1 MGADLLAAPR
11 WRCHA
16 GAVRE
21 TWFSVLLFLGS
32 GCHASVQ
39 AHANADTSGQS
50 DAELDAEVQKERAM
64 AAPVASTSAA
74 PAVSAAPNDH
84 ALLGAR
90 TDLSL
95 EPANAQGQCSCVRVA
110 LGPANLG
117 AFKWTGTRPTLDDQ
131 TQLALALTSAGSGCD
146 NPKGTL
152 GASYW
157 GYRRVGNDIVVYVE
171 NGVNGRPVAQG
182 AIIPK
187 PFGQGQVY
195 LAPTTKKVPF
205 GKPLNGKG
213 NCKLGNPG
221 VPRTV
226 PVGPDEVGAPAAPS
240 TPADDF
246 LSGQ

>member
-1 MGADLLAAPR
+1 
-11 WRCHA
+11 
-16 GAVRE
+16 
-21 TWFSVLLFLGS
+21 
-32 GCHASVQ
+32 VQ
-39 AHANADTSGQS
+39 AQAKADTNGE

-64 AAPVASTSAA
+64 SA
-74 PAVSAAPNDH
+74 PAPTPSGTAPAASSVPPPSDR

-95 EPANAQGQCSCVRVA
+95 EPAQVPGQCSCVRVA

-117 AFKWTGTRPTLDDQ
+117 AFKWKGERPHVDDQ
-131 TQLALALTSAGSGCD
+131 TELVIALSSDGSGCE
-146 NPKGTL
+146 NPKGSL

-157 GYRRVGNDIVVYVE
+157 GYRRAGNDIVVYVE
-171 NGVNGRPVAQG
+171 NGVSGRPVAQG

-195 LAPTTKKVPF
+195 LAPTTKKVPY

-221 VPRTV
+221 LARTV
-226 PVGPDEVGAPAAPS
+226 PVGADEVGAPGPGAG
-240 TPADDF
+240 TNDDF

>member
-1 MGADLLAAPR
+1 MRETCLAA
-11 WRCHA
+11 
-16 GAVRE
+16 
-21 TWFSVLLFLGS
+21 LLFIGS

-39 AHANADTSGQS
+39 AHAGADTTGQS
-50 DAELDAEVQKERAM
+50 DAELDAEVQKERAL
-64 AAPVASTSAA
+64 AAPSAA
-74 PAVSAAPNDH
+74 ASGTGPAGAAAPGDH

-95 EPANAQGQCSCVRVA
+95 EPAQVPGQCSCVRVA
-110 LGPANLG
+110 LGPASLG
-117 AFKWTGTRPTLDDQ
+117 AFKWKSTPPSIDEQ
-131 TQLALALTSAGSGCD
+131 TQLVLALTSDGSGCE

-157 GYRRVGNDIVVYVE
+157 GYRRIGDDIVVYVE
-171 NGVNGRPVAQG
+171 NGVSGRPVAQG

-195 LAPTTKKVPF
+195 LAPTTKQVPF

-221 VPRTV
+221 LARTV
-226 PVGPDEVGAPAAPS
+226 PVGSDEVGAPG
-240 TPADDF
+240 TPASAGDDF

>member
-1 MGADLLAAPR
+1 
-11 WRCHA
+11 
-16 GAVRE
+16 VRE
-21 TWFSVLLFLGS
+21 TWFSVLLFIGS

-39 AHANADTSGQS
+39 AHANADTHGQS

-64 AAPVASTSAA
+64 AAPTASTP
-74 PAVSAAPNDH
+74 PAVSAAPSGH

-95 EPANAQGQCSCVRVA
+95 EPADVQGQCSCVRVA
-110 LGPANLG
+110 LGPATLG
-117 AFKWTGTRPTLDDQ
+117 AFRWKGAPPTLDEQ
-131 TQLALALTSAGSGCD
+131 TQLAIALTSTGSGCE

-157 GYRRVGNDIVVYVE
+157 GYRRIGDDIVVYVE
-171 NGVNGRPVAQG
+171 NAVSGRPIAQG

-195 LAPTTKKVPF
+195 LAPTAKKVPF

-221 VPRTV
+221 VARTV
-226 PVGPDEVGAPAAPS
+226 PVGADEVGAPAAAP

>member
-1 MGADLLAAPR
+1 M
-11 WRCHA
+11 
-16 GAVRE
+16 
-21 TWFSVLLFLGS
+21 GS

-50 DAELDAEVQKERAM
+50 DAELDAEVQKERAT
-64 AAPVASTSAA
+64 AASTASASSTPAGSAA
-74 PAVSAAPNDH
+74 GNAH

-95 EPANAQGQCSCVRVA
+95 EPAEVPGQCSCIRVA
-110 LGPANLG
+110 LGSANLG
-117 AFKWTGTRPTLDDQ
+117 AFKWKSAPPVIDDQ
-131 TQLALALTSAGSGCD
+131 TQLVVALTSAGAGCE

-157 GYRRVGNDIVVYVE
+157 GYRRIGDDIVVYVE
-171 NGVNGRPVAQG
+171 NGVAGRPLAQG

-187 PFGQGQVY
+187 PLGQGQVY
-195 LAPTTKKVPF
+195 LAPTAKTVPF

-221 VPRTV
+221 VARTV
-226 PVGPDEVGAPAAPS
+226 PIGPDELGAPSGPAP
-240 TPADDF
+240 AGDDF

>member
-1 MGADLLAAPR
+1 
-11 WRCHA
+11 
-16 GAVRE
+16 V
-21 TWFSVLLFLGS
+21 GS

-64 AAPVASTSAA
+64 AAPAASSTPAGSAA
-74 PAVSAAPNDH
+74 PSDH

-95 EPANAQGQCSCVRVA
+95 EPADVQGQCSCMRVA
-110 LGPANLG
+110 LGSANLG
-117 AFKWTGTRPTLDDQ
+117 AFKWKGARPTVDDQ
-131 TQLALALTSAGSGCD
+131 TQLVVALTSAGAGCE

-157 GYRRVGNDIVVYVE
+157 GYRRVGDDIVVYVE
-171 NGVNGRPVAQG
+171 NGVTGRPVAQG

-195 LAPTTKKVPF
+195 LAPTSKKVPF

-221 VPRTV
+221 VARTV
-226 PVGPDEVGAPAAPS
+226 PIGADEVGAPSGPVS
-240 TPADDF
+240 TGDDF

>member
-1 MGADLLAAPR
+1 M
-11 WRCHA
+11 
-16 GAVRE
+16 
-21 TWFSVLLFLGS
+21 T
-32 GCHASVQ
+32 
-39 AHANADTSGQS
+39 
-50 DAELDAEVQKERAM
+50 
-64 AAPVASTSAA
+64 APVASASAA
-74 PAVSAAPNDH
+74 PAASAAASEH

-95 EPANAQGQCSCVRVA
+95 EPADVPGQCSCVRVA

-117 AFKWTGTRPTLDDQ
+117 AFKWNGARPTLDDR
-131 TQLALALTSAGSGCD
+131 TQLAIALTSAGAGCD

-157 GYRRVGNDIVVYVE
+157 GYRRIGDDIIVYVE
-171 NGVNGRPVAQG
+171 NGKSGRPVAQG

-195 LAPTTKKVPF
+195 LAPTTKQVPY
-205 GKPLNGKG
+205 GKSLNGKG

-221 VPRTV
+221 APRTV
-226 PVGPDEVGAPAAPS
+226 PVGPDELGAHGAPQS
-240 TPADDF
+240 GADDF

>member
-1 MGADLLAAPR
+1 
-11 WRCHA
+11 
-16 GAVRE
+16 
-21 TWFSVLLFLGS
+21 
-32 GCHASVQ
+32 VQ

-64 AAPVASTSAA
+64 AAPVGSASATPPAEAA
-74 PAVSAAPNDH
+74 ASEH

-95 EPANAQGQCSCVRVA
+95 EPANVPGQCSCVRVA
-110 LGPANLG
+110 LGPADLG
-117 AFKWTGTRPTLDDQ
+117 AFKWNGRRPTLDAQ
-131 TQLALALTSAGSGCD
+131 TQLVVALTSAGSGCE

-157 GYRRVGNDIVVYVE
+157 GYRRVGNDVVVYVE
-171 NGVNGRPVAQG
+171 NGVSGRPVAQG

-205 GKPLNGKG
+205 GKSLNGKG

-221 VPRTV
+221 VARTV
-226 PVGPDEVGAPAAPS
+226 PVGKDELGAPDAPS
-240 TPADDF
+240 SPADDF
-246 LSGQ
+246 LTGQ